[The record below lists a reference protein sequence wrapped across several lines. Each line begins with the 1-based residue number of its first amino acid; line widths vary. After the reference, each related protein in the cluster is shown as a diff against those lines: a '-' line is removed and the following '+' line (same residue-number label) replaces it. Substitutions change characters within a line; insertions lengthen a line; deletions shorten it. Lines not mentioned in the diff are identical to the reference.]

1 MKRKVLAIFCA
12 CFMALSL
19 VACGDNTS
27 AVSDDSSTTQ
37 VAVVEKPTPEVTA
50 TVEPAEEEK
59 PTVTVT
65 DKPEEDKP
73 DDVVEPTEDPAQDDN
88 STDTDTDEA
97 KPDSTSQD
105 AVTST
110 TDGTSTDT
118 TSQDTTPTT
127 TDQQPAQE
135 TTPTQTDPET
145 NTGTSTTTTNVSG
158 TFNVD
163 NYFCDSNAT
172 DFWII
177 DHQVDILYGSWFIEI
192 STNTYNANSAYISIG
207 RWDWNATYCNI
218 NTYSYVFDFGEG
230 SKVVSEFYP
239 GYGNSVSKT
248 ALAILPTL
256 VDYMRS
262 SGDPSADPNIPG
274 CTFKP
279 CQSDNP
285 FVQY

>member
-12 CFMALSL
+12 CLLTFSL
-19 VACGDNTS
+19 AACGNNTS
-27 AVSDDSSTTQ
+27 AVSDNDSSTQ
-37 VAVVEKPTPEVTA
+37 VAVVEKPSPEVTA

-59 PTVTVT
+59 PSVTVT
-65 DKPEEDKP
+65 EKPEEEKP
-73 DDVVEPTEDPAQDDN
+73 DDVVEPTEEPTQDDT
-88 STDTDTDEA
+88 STDTDEA

-135 TTPTQTDPET
+135 TTPTQTDPVAD
-145 NTGTSTTTTNVSG
+145 TGSSFSTAGIGNSFDV
-158 TFNVD
+158 N
-163 NYFCDSNAT
+163 NYAYHVSNA
-172 DFWII
+172 DVVYEI
-177 DHQVDILYGSWFIEI
+177 DHQVMIVYGSWFIEM
-192 STNTYNANSAYISIG
+192 STNNYNASNAYISVG
-207 RWDWNATYCNI
+207 RWDQNATYWNV
-218 NTYSYVFDFGEG
+218 NTYSYVFAFGEG
-230 SKVVSEFYP
+230 SRIIDEDSP
-239 GYGNSVSKT
+239 GYSYSVSKT

-256 VDYMRS
+256 VDYMKA
-262 SGDPSADPNIPG
+262 SGDPSVAPNIPG

-285 FVQY
+285 FTQY